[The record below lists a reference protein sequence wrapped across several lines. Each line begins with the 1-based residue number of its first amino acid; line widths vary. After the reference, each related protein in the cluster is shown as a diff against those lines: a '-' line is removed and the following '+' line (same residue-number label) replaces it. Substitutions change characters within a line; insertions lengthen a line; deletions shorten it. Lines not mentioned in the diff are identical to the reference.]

1 MLCGTLAEREIA
13 IFRVDYNKCRV
24 VPDYVGWLVQLTG
37 GLGTDA
43 FQISMPPLVI
53 PWPLPV
59 RSHFCLPL
67 YIPTRRC
74 PGQQK
79 LLSLV
84 VNNICL
90 PDKSIMGNVNSLCV
104 RPVEECKW

>member
-53 PWPLPV
+53 P
-59 RSHFCLPL
+59 
-67 YIPTRRC
+67 
-74 PGQQK
+74 
-79 LLSLV
+79 
-84 VNNICL
+84 
-90 PDKSIMGNVNSLCV
+90 
-104 RPVEECKW
+104 